1 MHPLTRPVQLT
12 GPARRHTLRHFRAVI
27 FDMDGVVTDTAG
39 VHARAWKEL
48 FDASL
53 AAVGTLPHNLAT
65 VTADPRALRPFDHV
79 TDYLQFVDG
88 RPREDG
94 VRAFF
99 ASRGLRVP
107 EATDALTELSRP
119 GAPAGLE
126 AAADPELAVGMAS
139 TPAAEGADVG
149 ADGALTVQALAA
161 RKQGFFEEVLARE
174 GVAVFPEALALLTQL
189 RHDSVP
195 TALVTSSRNS
205 AAVLGAGHVDKLF
218 DVVVDGNTALER
230 GLPGKPDPAMF
241 RLAAQQLGVEPVDAI
256 VLEDAASGV
265 QAAHDGGFGLVVG
278 VDRARDPDRLKIAGA
293 DVVVE
298 DITMLHLEQ
307 RTTRPFDPNWV
318 LAYDHFD
325 PAEEGTREALCT
337 LANGYWGTRGS
348 VPGTTAGPTHYPGTY
363 VAGVFNR
370 LTSTVQGRTVETEH
384 MVNAPD
390 WTFVLVTLDN
400 GEELVPGNPNM
411 VSYRQELDLRR
422 GLLSRTM
429 RFRDDRGRTTRV
441 STRQFQSFAGHHL
454 AAMELTVE
462 AEDWT
467 GTATVRSMI
476 DGRVSNQNVADDREL
491 ASDHW
496 EPVQAREV
504 DGETVLL
511 ETVTSQSRVHV
522 ATAARTRFQS
532 PADAPEPVRTPVE
545 LGPTVIG
552 HDIAIELAEGVPVMF
567 DKIAAAANT
576 HDHAISSV
584 WHNAAKRIERTGSF
598 RQLLT
603 YHEEMWGINW
613 SRFAVKLDQAPE
625 QHGHLLPPATRLD
638 ATEALVRKGANQRHQ
653 LALNLHTFHVL
664 QTSFGSRRD
673 LDAGLGARGLHGE
686 GYRGHIFWD
695 EIFIYPMLT
704 LRRPELT
711 RGLLMYRYRR
721 LGEARAN
728 ARAEG
733 YQGAMFPWQSGSDGR
748 EETPTELWNERSQ
761 QWMPDN
767 SHRQR
772 HVSLAVAYSVLRYV
786 EATQDQTFVSDYGA
800 EMLVEICRFFVSM
813 THFNPERGRY
823 ELHGVMGP
831 DEYHDGYP
839 EASGSGVRN
848 NAYTNVLLSWVL
860 SETVRLVHWLDGL
873 DDPLT
878 EWLDVFEDE
887 LDHWADLSLRLR
899 VPFQDGGVMSQFD
912 GYEELLEF
920 DWDAYRAKYGN
931 IGRLDLILQAEG
943 DTTNRYKL
951 SKQADVLMLTYL
963 FSSEE
968 LQGILNRMGYHF
980 TSEDFAATVDYY
992 LARTSHGSTLSR
1004 LVHGWVA
1011 ARTDRS
1017 SSWELFQEALEADL
1031 SDTQGGTTREGIHLG
1046 AMAGTVDMIIRCYA
1060 GVETR
1065 ADTLWLHPLLPVELP
1080 GLQFTIRFRRQPL
1093 SVRITQYCIT
1103 LELLDGSAHPIHL
1116 NVEGRD
1122 KTMNPGE
1129 KWTVPLLNRH
1139 PSLTASVDPMACV
1152 SPDANRL
1159 GIL

>member
-1 MHPLTRPVQLT
+1 MHPLTKPVRLT

-39 VHARAWKEL
+39 VHAQAWKDL
-48 FDASL
+48 FDASIGAVGAL
-53 AAVGTLPHNLAT
+53 PQNAAAVQ
-65 VTADPRALRPFDHV
+65 ADPDRLRPFDAV
-79 TDYLQFVDG
+79 SDYLAYVDG
-88 RPREDG
+88 KPREDG
-94 VRAFF
+94 VRSFF
-99 ASRGLRVP
+99 ASRGLLVP
-107 EATDALTELSRP
+107 EAAEAVEIAEHP
-119 GAPAGLE
+119 GAPAAEPVPVAPLGE
-126 AAADPELAVGMAS
+126 PTAS
-139 TPAAEGADVG
+139 PGTNGR
-149 ADGALTVQALAA
+149 LTVQALAA
-161 RKQGFFEEVLARE
+161 RKQGFFEDVLARD
-174 GVAVFPEALALLTQL
+174 GVTVFPEALELLTKL
-189 RHDSVP
+189 RHEAVP

-205 AAVLGAGHVDKLF
+205 LAVLSAGHVQRMF
-218 DVVVDGNTALER
+218 DVVVDGNTAIER

-241 RLAAQQLGVEPVDAI
+241 LVAAQELGVEPADAI

-265 QAAHDGGFGLVVG
+265 RAARDGGFGLVVG
-278 VDRARDPDRLKIAGA
+278 VDRAKDPLRLKRAGA

-298 DITMLHLEQ
+298 DYTELQLAQ
-307 RTTRPFDPNWV
+307 RTTRPFDPAWV
-318 LAYDHFD
+318 LAYDDFD

-348 VPGTTAGPTHYPGTY
+348 VPGTTAGPVHYPGTY
-363 VAGVFNR
+363 LAGIFNR
-370 LTSTVQGRTVETEH
+370 LESTVQGRTVETEH
-384 MVNAPD
+384 MVNCPD
-390 WTFVLVTLDN
+390 WTYMRVTLPGGDQ
-400 GEELVPGNPNM
+400 LLPGNPDM
-411 VSYRQELDLRR
+411 ISYRQELDLRR
-422 GLLSRTM
+422 GLLTRTA
-429 RFRDDRGRTTRV
+429 RFRDRHGRTTRV
-441 STRQFQSFAGHHL
+441 MTRQFQSFAGHHL

-462 AEDWT
+462 AEDWS
-467 GTATVRSMI
+467 GHATVRSMI
-476 DGRVSNQNVADDREL
+476 DGRVANQNVADDREL
-491 ASDHW
+491 ASHHW
-496 EPVQAREV
+496 DPVQSREL

-511 ETVTSQSRVHV
+511 ETVTSQSRIHV
-522 ATAARTRFQS
+522 AMAARTRFQS
-532 PADAPEPVRTPVE
+532 PADAEEPVRTPVQ
-545 LGPTVIG
+545 LSGMVAG
-552 HDIAIELAEGVPVMF
+552 HDIEVELAAGVPVMLE
-567 DKIAAAANT
+567 KIVAAANT
-576 HDHAISSV
+576 HDHAVSTV

-603 YHEEMWGINW
+603 YHEEMWGVNW
-613 SRFAVKLDQAPE
+613 SRFAVKLEPIQEQPE
-625 QHGHLLPPATRLD
+625 LMP
-638 ATEALVRKGANQRHQ
+638 EAFSGMYGFVGANQRHQ

-695 EIFIYPMLT
+695 EIFVYPMLT

-733 YQGAMFPWQSGSDGR
+733 YRGAMFPWQSGSDGR
-748 EETPTELWNERSQ
+748 EETPRELWNPRSRM
-761 QWMPDN
+761 WMPDN
-767 SHRQR
+767 SHNQR
-772 HVSLAVAYSVLRYV
+772 HVSLAVAYSVLRYI
-786 EATQDQTFVSDYGA
+786 EATRDHTFISDYGA
-800 EMLVEICRFFVSM
+800 EMLVEISRFFVSM
-813 THFNPERGRY
+813 AHYNPQRDRY
-823 ELHGVMGP
+823 EIHGVMGP

-839 EASGSGVRN
+839 DTPGSGLRN

-860 SETVRLVHWLDGL
+860 SETVRLVRWLDGL

-887 LDHWADLSLRLR
+887 LDLWEEMSLKLR
-899 VPFQDGGVMSQFD
+899 VPFQSGGVMSQFD
-912 GYEELLEF
+912 GYEDLEEF
-920 DWDAYRAKYGN
+920 DWDHYRGKYGN

-943 DTTNRYKL
+943 DSTNRYKL
-951 SKQADVLMLTYL
+951 SKQADVLMLAYL

-968 LQGILNRMGYHF
+968 LQDILNRMGYHF
-980 TSEDFAATVDYY
+980 TSEDFSATVEYY

-1017 SSWELFQEALEADL
+1017 SSWRLFEEALEADL

-1046 AMAGTVDMIIRCYA
+1046 AMAGTVDMVIRCYA

-1065 ADTLWLHPLLPVELP
+1065 SDTLWLHPLLPLEASGV
-1080 GLQFTIRFRRQPL
+1080 QFTIRYRKQPL

-1103 LELLDGSAHPIHL
+1103 LELLEGSARPIHL
-1116 NVEGRD
+1116 NVEGRE
-1122 KTMNPGE
+1122 KTMHPGE

-1139 PSLTASVDPMACV
+1139 PSLTASVDPMACI

>member
-1 MHPLTRPVQLT
+1 MHPLTRPIELS
-12 GPARRHTLRHFRAVI
+12 GPARRHALRHFRAVV

-39 VHARAWKEL
+39 VHARAWKDL
-48 FDASL
+48 FDSCLPAVGAL
-53 AAVGTLPHNLAT
+53 PQNEAAVA
-65 VTADPRALRPFDHV
+65 AAPRALRPFDERS
-79 TDYLQFVDG
+79 DYLEYVDG
-88 RPREDG
+88 KPREDG
-94 VRAFF
+94 VRSFF
-99 ASRGLRVP
+99 ASRGLLVP
-107 EATDALTELSRP
+107 EAP
-119 GAPAGLE
+119 GTP
-126 AAADPELAVGMAS
+126 AAADAAG
-139 TPAAEGADVG
+139 TPAA
-149 ADGALTVQALAA
+149 ALTVQGLAE
-161 RKQGFFEEVLARE
+161 RKQGFFEEVLHRD
-174 GVAVFPEALALLTQL
+174 GVTVFPEALSLLTEL
-189 RHDSVP
+189 RQGAVP

-205 AAVLGAGHVDKLF
+205 AAVLGAGHVERMF

-241 RLAAQQLGVEPVDAI
+241 LLAAQQLGVEPVDAI

-265 QAAHDGGFGLVVG
+265 QAARDGGFGLVVG
-278 VDRARDPDRLKIAGA
+278 VDRALDPQRLKDAGA

-298 DITMLHLEQ
+298 DFSTLHLGQ

-348 VPGTTAGPTHYPGTY
+348 VPGTTAGTTHYPGTY

-370 LTSTVQGRTVETEH
+370 LQSTVQGKTVETEH

-390 WTFVLVTLDN
+390 WTYLRVTLAGGDQLLPDN
-400 GEELVPGNPNM
+400 PDLI
-411 VSYRQELDLRR
+411 SYRQELDLRR
-422 GLLSRTM
+422 GLLTRTM

-441 STRQFQSFAGHHL
+441 STRQFQSFADHHL
-454 AAMELTVE
+454 AALELTVE
-462 AEDWT
+462 AEDWS
-467 GTATVRSMI
+467 GTATVRSLI
-476 DGRVSNQNVADDREL
+476 DGRVANQNVADDREL

-496 EPVQAREV
+496 EPVDARET

-511 ETVTSQSRVHV
+511 ETVASQSRVHV
-522 ATAARTRFQS
+522 ALSSRTRFQS
-532 PADAPEPVRTPVE
+532 PSDAPEPVRTPVE
-545 LGPTVIG
+545 LGSLVIG
-552 HDIAIELAEGVPVMF
+552 HDIEIALAEGVPVMF
-567 DKIAAAANT
+567 DKITAAANT
-576 HDHAISSV
+576 HDHATSTV
-584 WHNAAKRIERTGSF
+584 WHNAVKRVERSGSF
-598 RQLLT
+598 RQMLT
-603 YHEEMWGINW
+603 FHEEMWGVNW
-613 SRFAVKLDQAPE
+613 SRFAVRLDPAPE
-625 QHGHLLPPATRLD
+625 LQGHLLPPATRLE
-638 ATEALVRKGANQRHQ
+638 ATEALVRAGTTQRHQ

-664 QTSFGSRRD
+664 QTSFGSRSD

-695 EIFIYPMLT
+695 EIFVYPMLT
-704 LRRPELT
+704 LRRPDLT

-728 ARAEG
+728 ALAEG
-733 YQGAMFPWQSGSDGR
+733 YRGAMFPWQSGSDGR
-748 EETPTELWNERSQ
+748 EETPTELWNERSG

-767 SHRQR
+767 SHNQR

-813 THFNPERGRY
+813 AHYNPERGRY

-839 EASGSGVRN
+839 DTPGSGVRN

-860 SETVRLVHWLDGL
+860 SETVRLVQWLDGL

-887 LDHWADLSLRLR
+887 LAQWADMSLKLR
-899 VPFQDGGVMSQFD
+899 VPFQSGGVMSQFD
-912 GYEELLEF
+912 GYEDLEEF
-920 DWDAYRAKYGN
+920 DWAAYRDRYGN

-943 DTTNRYKL
+943 DSTNHYKL
-951 SKQADVLMLTYL
+951 SKQADVLMLAYL

-980 TSEDFAATVDYY
+980 TSEDFTATVDYY

-1017 SSWELFQEALEADL
+1017 SSWELFEEALEADL

-1046 AMAGTVDMIIRCYA
+1046 AMAGTVDMVIRCYA

-1065 ADTLWLHPLLPVELP
+1065 SNTLWLHPLLPLEVP
-1080 GLQFTIRFRRQPL
+1080 GVQFTIRFRRQPL

-1103 LELLDGSAHPIHL
+1103 LQLLEGSAHPIHL
-1116 NVEGRD
+1116 NVEGRE
-1122 KTMNPGE
+1122 KTMHPGE
-1129 KWTVPLLNRH
+1129 KWTVPLLNRNAA
-1139 PSLTASVDPMACV
+1139 LTASVDPMACV
-1152 SPDANRL
+1152 SPEAGML

>member
-1 MHPLTRPVQLT
+1 MHPLTRPIELS
-12 GPARRHTLRHFRAVI
+12 GPARRHALRHFRAVI

-39 VHARAWKEL
+39 VHARAWKDL
-48 FDASL
+48 FDSSL
-53 AAVGTLPHNLAT
+53 PAVGELPQNAGA
-65 VTADPRALRPFDHV
+65 VTADPLALRPFDEQE
-79 TDYLQFVDG
+79 DYLTFVDG
-88 RPREDG
+88 KPREEG
-94 VRAFF
+94 VRSFF
-99 ASRGLRVP
+99 ASRGLVVP
-107 EATDALTELSRP
+107 EQTERP
-119 GAPAGLE
+119 E
-126 AAADPELAVGMAS
+126 Q
-139 TPAAEGADVG
+139 AAESAET
-149 ADGALTVQALAA
+149 LTVQGLAE
-161 RKQGFFEEVLARE
+161 RKQGFFEEVLGRD
-174 GVAVFPEALALLTQL
+174 GVTVFPETHDLLTRL
-189 RHDSVP
+189 RQDAVP
-195 TALVTSSRNS
+195 AALVTSSRNS
-205 AAVLGAGHVDKLF
+205 GPVLGAGHVERMF
-218 DVVVDGNTALER
+218 DVVVDGNSALER

-265 QAAHDGGFGLVVG
+265 QAARDGGFGLVVG
-278 VDRARDPDRLKIAGA
+278 VDRARDPQRLKNAGA

-298 DITMLHLEQ
+298 DISTLHLGQ

-348 VPGTTAGPTHYPGTY
+348 VPGTTAGTTHYPGSY
-363 VAGVFNR
+363 LAGVFNR
-370 LTSTVQGRTVETEH
+370 LESTVQGRTVETEH

-390 WTFVLVTLDN
+390 WTFLLVTLGN
-400 GEELVPGNPNM
+400 GEQLLPGHPTM
-411 VSYRQELDLRR
+411 ISYRQELDLRR

-429 RFRDDRGRTTRV
+429 RFRDAEGRTTRL

-467 GTATVRSMI
+467 GTASVRSLI
-476 DGRVSNQNVADDREL
+476 DGRVANQNVPDDREL
-491 ASDHW
+491 ASGHW
-496 EPVQAREV
+496 EPVTTREV

-522 ATAARTRFQS
+522 ATAARTRFQFPS
-532 PADAPEPVRTPVE
+532 DAPEPVRTPVE
-545 LGPTVIG
+545 LGPLVAG
-552 HDIAIELAEGVPVMF
+552 HDIAIDLAEGVPVMF
-567 DKIAAAANT
+567 DKITAVANT
-576 HDHAISSV
+576 HDHAASTV

-603 YHEEMWGINW
+603 YHEEMWGVNW
-613 SRFAVKLDQAPE
+613 SRFAVQLDPAPE
-625 QHGHLLPPATRLD
+625 QGGHLLPPATRLE
-638 ATEALVRKGANQRHQ
+638 ATEALVRSGTTQRHQ

-664 QTSFGSRRD
+664 QTSFGSRSD

-695 EIFIYPMLT
+695 EIFVYPMLT
-704 LRRPELT
+704 LRRPDLT

-733 YQGAMFPWQSGSDGR
+733 YRGAMFPWQSGSDGR

-767 SHRQR
+767 SHNQR

-800 EMLVEICRFFVSM
+800 EMLVEISRFFVSM
-813 THFNPERGRY
+813 AHFNPERGRY

-839 EASGSGVRN
+839 GSPGSGVRN

-860 SETVRLVHWLDGL
+860 SETVRLVRWLDGL

-887 LDHWADLSLRLR
+887 LALWEDLSLRLR
-899 VPFQDGGVMSQFD
+899 VPFQTGGVMSQFD
-912 GYEELLEF
+912 GYEDLEEF
-920 DWDAYRAKYGN
+920 DWTGYRNQYGN

-951 SKQADVLMLTYL
+951 SKQADVLMLAYL

-980 TSEDFAATVDYY
+980 TSEDFTATVDYY

-1017 SSWELFQEALEADL
+1017 SSWELFEEALEADL

-1046 AMAGTVDMIIRCYA
+1046 AMAGTVDMVIRCYA

-1065 ADTLWLHPLLPVELP
+1065 SDTLWLHPLLPLEVP
-1080 GLQFTIRFRRQPL
+1080 GMQFTIRFRGQPL

-1103 LELLDGSAHPIHL
+1103 LQLLEGSAHPIHL
-1116 NVEGRD
+1116 NVEGRE
-1122 KTMNPGE
+1122 KTMHPGE
-1129 KWTVPLLNRH
+1129 KWTVPLLNRN
-1139 PSLTASVDPMACV
+1139 PALTAAVDPMACV
-1152 SPDANRL
+1152 SPEAGRL